1 MRMFSMLISPFA
13 RVSCM
18 CSVATSVPG
27 IPGGLAS
34 ALAGELKTRMWG
46 RPLLGATWPEL
57 VRARLGAAG
66 DLALGGPAA
75 AAAAA
80 LARTEYA
87 ALPGRERL
95 ALLEALVHA
104 AADVDAVR
112 RCP

>member
-1 MRMFSMLISPFA
+1 
-13 RVSCM
+13 M
-18 CSVATSVPG
+18 C
-27 IPGGLAS
+27 
-34 ALAGELKTRMWG
+34 
-46 RPLLGATWPEL
+46 RPLLGATWPGL